1 MENPMQNQKLWGGR
15 FRGKTTAA
23 VEAFTASIA
32 WDRRLAPYDIQGSI
46 AHAQMLQRQ
55 GLLKASEARR
65 IVQGLKAIRKE
76 IDAGRFPFRDEYED
90 IHMNIE
96 ARLFEKIGAVAGK
109 LHMGR
114 SRNDQ
119 VALDLR
125 LYVRDTTIQIAR
137 SLFQIRERLIDR
149 AEKETETILPGYTH
163 LQRAQPVVLA
173 HSLLAY
179 ESMLTRDTQR
189 LLDSLARV
197 QISPLGSGALAGT
210 SLSLDRKGV
219 ARSLGFP
226 SITDNS
232 LDAVSDRDFAVEFL
246 SALSLITVHLSRWAE
261 EWILWN
267 SSEFGF
273 LDFPDAFC
281 TGSSMMPQKKNPD
294 VLELIRGKSGRVFGS
309 LITLLTI
316 LKGLPLSYNRDLQED
331 KEPLFDTADT
341 VSACLDMMEQAIRSA
356 RFHRQAM
363 RKAAEDPM
371 LLATDVAEY
380 LVKKGVAFRKAHEIV
395 GKIVAESIR
404 SQRPLN
410 RWSASEFKRFS
421 SAFENSI
428 SKILRPEASVRSR
441 NLFGGTAPAQVRRAI
456 RERQGLLRHQKSQL
470 GRMAKGF

>member
-1 MENPMQNQKLWGGR
+1 MQNQKLWGGR
-15 FRGKTTAA
+15 FRGKTSAT

-32 WDRRLAPYDIQGSI
+32 WDQRLAPYDIQGSL

-55 GLLKASEARR
+55 GLLKVSEARK

-76 IDAGRFPFRDEYED
+76 IDAGRFPFREECED

-125 LYVRDTTIQIAR
+125 LYVRDRTIQIAQ
-137 SLFQIRERLIDR
+137 SLFQIRERLINR
-149 AEKETETILPGYTH
+149 AVKETETVLPGYTH

-173 HSLLAY
+173 HYLLAY

-197 QISPLGSGALAGT
+197 QVSPLGSGALAGT
-210 SLSLDRKGV
+210 SLPLDRKEV

-226 SITDNS
+226 WITSNS
-232 LDAVSDRDFAVEFL
+232 LDAVSDRDFVVEFL
-246 SALSLITVHLSRWAE
+246 SALSLIAVHLSRWAE

-267 SSEFGF
+267 TTEFGF
-273 LDFPDAFC
+273 VDFPDAFC

-294 VLELIRGKSGRVFGS
+294 VLELIRGKSGRVFGN
-309 LITLLTI
+309 LMALLTL

-331 KEPLFDTADT
+331 KEPLFDAADT
-341 VSACLDMMEQAIRSA
+341 VSACLDLMEQAIRLA
-356 RFHRQAM
+356 RFHREAM

-371 LLATDVAEY
+371 LLATDLAES
-380 LVKKGVAFRKAHEIV
+380 LVKKGIAFRKAHEIV

-410 RWSASEFKRFS
+410 QWSASEFKRFS
-421 SAFENSI
+421 SAFGNSI
-428 SKILRPEASVRSR
+428 SKILRSEASVRSR
-441 NLFGGTAPAQVRRAI
+441 NISGGTAPAQVRRALVEA
-456 RERQGLLRHQKSQL
+456 RGVLHQQEIQL
-470 GRMAKGF
+470 KRLSKRR